1 MVFYKTE
8 LTCCDGSLYCF
19 LDGSSFCYFHVCFF
33 YTSLNPFDFMFSFFG
48 TPILLKL
55 FHFSVISMF
64 SKLPYYCRCF
74 LLFLLFL
81 NLNVK
86 LV

>member
-1 MVFYKTE
+1 MDCY
-8 LTCCDGSLYCF
+8 
-19 LDGSSFCYFHVCFF
+19 LDGISFFCFHVCLF
-33 YTSLNPFDFMFSFFG
+33 YTFLNSFDFTFSFFG
-48 TPILLKL
+48 TPVLLKL
-55 FHFSVISMF
+55 FHFSVISVF

>member
-1 MVFYKTE
+1 M
-8 LTCCDGSLYCF
+8 DCF
-19 LDGSSFCYFHVCFF
+19 LNNGSSFCYFQVCLF
-33 YTSLNPFDFMFSFFG
+33 YTFLNSFDFTFSIFG
-48 TPILLKL
+48 TSVLLKL
-55 FHFSVISMF
+55 FHFSVISVF
-64 SKLPYYCRCF
+64 SKLPYYFRGF